1 MALTLDILSIALV
14 AAGVFFF
21 VAGTVGLIRF
31 PDLFTSL
38 HALSK
43 ADNLGLG
50 LVVLGLLLRVG
61 SPGDAAKLILIW
73 LMAMFAA
80 STTCHLIARKALR
93 MGIDPWKQ

>member
-1 MALTLDILSIALV
+1 MLVLDLLSLALV
-14 AAGVFFF
+14 FTGTAFFI
-21 VAGTVGLIRF
+21 AGTAGLVRF

-50 LVVLGLLLRVG
+50 LVVMGLVIRVDDFGDAFKLLL
-61 SPGDAAKLILIW
+61 IW
-73 LMAMFAA
+73 VMAMFSA

-93 MGIDPWKQ
+93 NGVQPWQR

>member
-1 MALTLDILSIALV
+1 MALVIDLLSITLV
-14 AAGVFFF
+14 VAGVFFF

-50 LVVLGLLLRVG
+50 LVVLGLMLRLPGIGTSVKLL
-61 SPGDAAKLILIW
+61 LIW
-73 LMAMFAA
+73 FLAMAAA

-93 MGIDPWKQ
+93 SGVTPWER